1 MNLQRNLRVVW
12 LVVAAAAMSAGAA
25 VITNNKTDWNGV
37 TNTVTGGRWSYLNV
51 GDLNP
56 TATSVGLL
64 GQQYGSAQD
73 NWCVDKNNTN
83 NVWYVASNGCV
94 MTDGRA
100 LGWAYTNTVNSGD
113 ASVVTI
119 SGSYGN
125 GAAGWNFAIYATSDT
140 ALDRIDMSTKTLL
153 FSKSTAWDGDST
165 VSFNFTTAL
174 NPGNDIVFVANIN
187 NYWWEPRYLDATIT
201 IVPEPAAL
209 SLLALGGLVLFRRRR

>member
-1 MNLQRNLRVVW
+1 MKRNATTWGLIF
-12 LVVAAAAMSAGAA
+12 LAGMSVGAA
-25 VITNNKTDWNGV
+25 VVTNNKTDWNGV
-37 TNTVTGGRWSYLNV
+37 TNTTTGGRWSYLNI
-51 GDLNP
+51 DTFNS

-64 GQQYGSAQD
+64 GQQYGTAQD
-73 NWCVDKNNTN
+73 NWCVDKNNAN
-83 NVWYVASNGCV
+83 YVWYVASNGCV

-125 GAAGWNFAIYATSDT
+125 GAAGWNFAIYVTSDT
-140 ALDRIDMSTKTLL
+140 DLDRIDMSTKTLL
-153 FSKSTAWDGDST
+153 YSWSTAWNESAT
-165 VSFNFTTAL
+165 VNFNLTTAL

-187 NYWWEPRYLDATIT
+187 DYWWEPRYLDATIM

-209 SLLALGGLVLFRRRR
+209 SLLALGGLVLFRRR